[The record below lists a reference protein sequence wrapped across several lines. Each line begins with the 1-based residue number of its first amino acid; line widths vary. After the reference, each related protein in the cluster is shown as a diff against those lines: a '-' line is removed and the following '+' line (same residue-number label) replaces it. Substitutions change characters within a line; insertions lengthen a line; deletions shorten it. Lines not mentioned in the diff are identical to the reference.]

1 MDEIKLVTLEEW
13 NKMPPKTQGY
23 VFYMQ
28 AEWPESE
35 LKSKSNPYEKKSK
48 EFNLFEE
55 GEERAY
61 IDVLDMEE

>member
-1 MDEIKLVTLEEW
+1 
-13 NKMPPKTQGY
+13 MPPKTQGY